1 MALFKLLLKGF
12 EFPANLPASRA
23 NFRFV
28 YELRHFDA
36 ANETWVTTESVSP
49 GLTAYWECDPSK
61 AQSGG
66 SEARYVRDGNNPRFG
81 PISPW
86 DQVVLLVH
94 SSELFQ
100 MRIVVYDVNRADWV
114 DRLRQLGEGLLGAL
128 VGAAGNLPIPSQL
141 AAPVGTL
148 LERVREAVVDRLAK
162 QDTLLFSV
170 VYEFGTDQSSQPIDL
185 THLGY
190 TMRLALVTT
199 GQVAPAAR
207 AVAAGEPPPR
217 AKGQIDASTAF
228 ARVPGPAPAARSMTA
243 RTSKKRTTQSKRK
256 QR

>member
-12 EFPANLPASRA
+12 EFPANLPAKQA

-28 YELRHFDA
+28 YQLRHFDA

-61 AQSGG
+61 AEGG
-66 SEARYVRDGNNPRFG
+66 SSQAKYVRDGTNPRFG
-81 PISPW
+81 AISPW

-100 MRIVVYDVNRADWV
+100 MRVVVYDVNRRDWV
-114 DRLRQLGEGLLGAL
+114 DQLRELGEGLIGAL
-128 VGAAGNLPIPSQL
+128 VGAAKNLPIPSQL

-148 LERVREAVVDRLAK
+148 LERVRDAVVDRLAK
-162 QDTLLFSV
+162 EDTVLFSL

-185 THLGY
+185 THGGY

-199 GQVAPAAR
+199 GGAAPVARTLQP
-207 AVAAGEPPPR
+207 GEHAPR
-217 AKGQIDASTAF
+217 TRGQIDATTAF
-228 ARVPGPAPAARSMTA
+228 AYVPESAPARSGRA
-243 RTSKKRTTQSKRK
+243 RTSKKRTTKPRRRQS
-256 QR
+256 

>member
-12 EFPANLPASRA
+12 EFPANLPAKQA

-28 YELRHFDA
+28 YQLRHFDA
-36 ANETWVTTESVSP
+36 ANESWVTTESVSP
-49 GLTAYWECDPSK
+49 GLTVYWECDPSK

-66 SEARYVRDGNNPRFG
+66 SLAKYVRDGTNPRFG
-81 PISPW
+81 AISPW

-100 MRIVVYDVNRADWV
+100 MRVVVYDVNRQDWV
-114 DRLRQLGEGLLGAL
+114 DQLRELGEGLIGAL
-128 VGAAGNLPIPSQL
+128 VGAANNLPLPSQL

-148 LERVREAVVDRLAK
+148 LERVREAIVDRLAK
-162 QDTLLFSV
+162 EDTVLFSV
-170 VYEFGTDQSSQPIDL
+170 VYEFGTDQGSQPIDL

-199 GQVAPAAR
+199 GQAPPVAR
-207 AVAAGEPPPR
+207 AVAAGEAAPR
-217 AKGQIDASTAF
+217 ARGQIDTSTAF
-228 ARVPGPAPAARSMTA
+228 ARVPGSAPARSGRA
-243 RTSKKRTTQSKRK
+243 RTSKKRTTKPRRRQG
-256 QR
+256 